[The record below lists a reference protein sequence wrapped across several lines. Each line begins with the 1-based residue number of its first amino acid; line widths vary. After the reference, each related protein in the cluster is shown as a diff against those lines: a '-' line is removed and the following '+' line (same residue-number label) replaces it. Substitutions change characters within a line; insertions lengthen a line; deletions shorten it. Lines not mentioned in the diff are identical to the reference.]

1 MKSCPVNELQHTHV
15 SMKSVR
21 KAQAEA
27 LELNPKPM
35 SSRMN
40 KKMKEDSES
49 YRLPD
54 SLCNGA
60 VKPFTMV
67 GPVRPSFAGCRHIG
81 RRDQTPWR
89 TDRGAS
95 RSGLL
100 HGVERIL
107 DQGRFRS
114 FDETSRAL
122 IGFLIQEWENKH
134 EPARFHLYVVGY
146 QSYASLARGQLQ
158 IEQTAFFGVPARGYP
173 CGSIRPS
180 CRLISMG
187 SAPR

>member
-1 MKSCPVNELQHTHV
+1 
-15 SMKSVR
+15 
-21 KAQAEA
+21 
-27 LELNPKPM
+27 
-35 SSRMN
+35 MN
-40 KKMKEDSES
+40 KKMKEDSGS
-49 YRLPD
+49 YRHPD

-67 GPVRPSFAGCRHIG
+67 VPVRPSSAGCRHIG

-89 TDRGAS
+89 TDRGES

-100 HGVERIL
+100 HGVERIF

-114 FDETSRAL
+114 FDETSRAP

-134 EPARFHLYVVGY
+134 EPARLYVHVVGY
-146 QSYASLARGQLQ
+146 QAYASLARGQLQ
-158 IEQTAFFGVPARGYP
+158 IEQTAFFRVPARSYP

-180 CRLISMG
+180 CGLISVG